1 MRKQWR
7 ALGDH
12 SRHAKSEGRG
22 NEIRLPGNPTRIAND
37 IEAVVLIGIKDG
49 SQRMR
54 NTREPA
60 AMGVDYALWFAG

>member
-1 MRKQWR
+1 MRKQRR

-54 NTREPA
+54 DT
-60 AMGVDYALWFAG
+60 